1 MVVDYWEHSY
11 KILFTHKSHRT
22 GSCFVRWLLHIT
34 HRIILSR
41 TATQA
46 SVFPTLSIAKG
57 IFAFRSERDAGSR
70 AGANVICREIEHIRS
85 SSTRPAKRAA
95 PPRKNRPTAT
105 PLLFFVYANPPDLHS
120 VPYIQRYE
128 QIRNRCFLLNRFLRR
143 RKQERI
149 MCCKWF
155 SFRRGHERE
164 SVTGSAGLYRVHAAW
179 FFPVPEI
186 PEGKQERIMCSKW
199 FSFRRGHERESVT
212 GSAGLYRVRA
222 VWIFPVPE
230 IPEEGA

>member
-70 AGANVICREIEHIRS
+70 AGANVICREIEPIRS
-85 SSTRPAKRAA
+85 SSTRPAKWTAL
-95 PPRKNRPTAT
+95 RKNRPTAT
-105 PLLFFVYANPPDLHS
+105 PLLFFVHANPPGSLFRAIHSEVWTNPQPVFSSELHS
-120 VPYIQRYE
+120 LWGVDK
-128 QIRNRCFLLNRFLRR
+128 CFFLFRFANLYVYPHV
-143 RKQERI
+143 
-149 MCCKWF
+149 F
-155 SFRRGHERE
+155 SSEPFSPEK
-164 SVTGSAGLYRVHAAW
+164 TAW
-179 FFPVPEI
+179 AN
-186 PEGKQERIMCSKW
+186 M
-199 FSFRRGHERESVT
+199 
-212 GSAGLYRVRA
+212 
-222 VWIFPVPE
+222 
-230 IPEEGA
+230 